1 MSSSVSSEMQELAD
15 FTKARLPQLVE
26 ANLRPMI
33 DTDLATVEPRLRQ
46 LLPDIVKSC
55 QEAIN
60 QSFRAWRDLK
70 TTPSSSS
77 KPDSISEEAQAT
89 SMMSPFKPGQVQE
102 RSMMHE
108 LDHPTLPSPPSLPLL
123 EDFYYISSSSHCRCN
138 CHVDSTELAG
148 KIVPPKVAAVD

>member
-1 MSSSVSSEMQELAD
+1 MQELAD
-15 FTKARLPQLVE
+15 FTKARLPQMVE

-70 TTPSSSS
+70 LTPSSSS
-77 KPDSISEEAQAT
+77 TDSISEEAQAT
-89 SMMSPFKPGQVQE
+89 SMLSPFNPDQDQE
-102 RSMMHE
+102 RSKMHD
-108 LDHPTLPSPPSLPLL
+108 LDHPTLPSAPSLPML
-123 EDFYYISSSSHCRCN
+123 EDSDYISSSTYCHCN
-138 CHVDSTELAG
+138 CHVNSNEWLG
-148 KIVPPKVAAVD
+148 KILPIKVVAED

>member
-70 TTPSSSS
+70 RTPSSSN

-89 SMMSPFKPGQVQE
+89 SMTSPFEPDQVQE
-102 RSMMHE
+102 RSKMHE
-108 LDHPTLPSPPSLPLL
+108 LDNPTLPSGPSLPIL
-123 EDFYYISSSSHCRCN
+123 EDFEFISSSTYCRCN
-138 CHVDSTELAG
+138 CHVNSTELAG
-148 KIVPPKVAAVD
+148 KILPIKVVAVD